1 MNIVRRYPAVALLIC
16 GLTVVVA
23 ADAQKSVSEL
33 TLVYDYS
40 VRPLADSL
48 WGGDVASGGGT
59 GNGSRNGSGKDS
71 SQMATHTVYIKGNKS
86 RSEIYSPLYSSTTL
100 YDGNTGFGVILRDVN
115 GQKLLI
121 RMNPDN
127 WTERNRMYDGIV
139 YRNTNE
145 TREIAGY
152 KCVKA
157 VGQTR
162 FGAVV
167 TVYYTRDI
175 VPENRQYDPLFR
187 NLEGLPMEYELANG
201 QMRLRYRIARINL
214 NPVPVSKFDVPGT
227 GYREM
232 NYEDSKKMNLN

>member
-1 MNIVRRYPAVALLIC
+1 MIIRRQYRGALLLLC
-16 GLTVVVA
+16 SLLALGRA
-23 ADAQKSVSEL
+23 GAQKSVSEL

-40 VRPLADSL
+40 SRPV
-48 WGGDVASGGGT
+48 G
-59 GNGSRNGSGKDS
+59 DS
-71 SQMATHTVYIKGNKS
+71 SAGRDSVQNAIHTVYIKGNKS
-86 RSEIYSPLYSSTTL
+86 RSEMTSPFFSSTTL
-100 YDGNTGFGVILRDVN
+100 FDVNTGFGVILREVN

-139 YRNTNE
+139 YKNTNE

-152 KCVKA
+152 KCFKA

-162 FGAVV
+162 FGAAI

-175 VPENRQYDPLFR
+175 IPENRQYDPIFR
-187 NLEGLPMEYELANG
+187 NFDGLPLEYELTNG
-201 QMRLRYRIARINL
+201 NVRIRYRIARINL
-214 NPVPVSKFDVPGT
+214 NPVPVSKFDVPSS

-232 NYEDSKKMNLN
+232 NYEESKKMHLN